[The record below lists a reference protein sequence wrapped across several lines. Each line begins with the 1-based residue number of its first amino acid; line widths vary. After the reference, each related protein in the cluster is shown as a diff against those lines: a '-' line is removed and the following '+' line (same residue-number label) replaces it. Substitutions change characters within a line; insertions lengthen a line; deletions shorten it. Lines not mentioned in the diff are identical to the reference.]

1 MLGRNS
7 RNIYLYNS
15 ASFVIGKVLVILLF
29 LYWIDPIFDFK
40 FGMYNYYSLATVN
53 GLEDLIIIIL
63 FLINLIE
70 RRAFISLSE
79 ILKFWKKKSLQ
90 YLKIV
95 FPPLKTQL
103 QHNEKNFP
111 FHSISHS
118 ILLLN
123 VYYTQSSHHSLFLI
137 HSKWQRHLCVSRKL

>member
-1 MLGRNS
+1 M
-7 RNIYLYNS
+7 
-15 ASFVIGKVLVILLF
+15 IGKVLVILLF

-79 ILKFWKKKSLQ
+79 ILKFWKKNRCNTLR
-90 YLKIV
+90 LF
-95 FPPLKTQL
+95 FPL
-103 QHNEKNFP
+103 
-111 FHSISHS
+111 
-118 ILLLN
+118 
-123 VYYTQSSHHSLFLI
+123 
-137 HSKWQRHLCVSRKL
+137 